1 MGKKVK
7 NIKND
12 LKCDFCYYEGYRAC
26 LLDIMQKVMKAK
38 KKGKKKNL
46 SKEKD

>member
-1 MGKKVK
+1 MGKKIK

-26 LLDIMQKVMKAK
+26 LLDAMKKVMAIDK
-38 KKGKKKNL
+38 KKGKKKK
-46 SKEKD
+46 SVKE